1 MSTHC
6 RLGCAVAALSLALPA
21 VAGADTGG
29 TGYSTT
35 NSRTASKPS
44 TQQTSAPKSR
54 RTSPRAGRYV
64 HLGDRVPVRQGMRGH
79 DVKVLQDFINRIG
92 MRISVDGS
100 FGRATWAAL
109 RRFEKRAGRRIDG
122 TLDAGDLAAL
132 RRVVGAGG
140 WGTLKK
146 STPEPPPPLP
156 AGSRARVNSDG
167 LASVADDAP
176 DEVKA
181 IIAAGNEIATKP
193 YRYGGGHGR
202 WNDTGY
208 DCSGSISYA
217 LHGAGLIERARDS
230 SEFERFGE
238 SGAGQWVTI
247 YANSGH
253 AYMVVAGLRFDTSGR
268 SRSGSRWQTAR
279 RSSSGYVVRHPQGL

>member
-1 MSTHC
+1 MRAATSISVTACPSARACAGTTSRSFRTSSTGSGC
-6 RLGCAVAALSLALPA
+6 GSRSTAPSGAPRGRLCAA
-21 VAGADTGG
+21 
-29 TGYSTT
+29 
-35 NSRTASKPS
+35 SR
-44 TQQTSAPKSR
+44 SAP
-54 RTSPRAGRYV
+54 
-64 HLGDRVPVRQGMRGH
+64 
-79 DVKVLQDFINRIG
+79 
-92 MRISVDGS
+92 
-100 FGRATWAAL
+100 
-109 RRFEKRAGRRIDG
+109 GRRIDG